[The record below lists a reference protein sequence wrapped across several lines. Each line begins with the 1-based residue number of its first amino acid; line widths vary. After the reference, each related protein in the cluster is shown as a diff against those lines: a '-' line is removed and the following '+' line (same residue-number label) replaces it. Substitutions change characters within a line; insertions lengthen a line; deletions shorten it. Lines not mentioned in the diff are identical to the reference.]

1 MPPTDGTPALPPFHA
16 YPAGRALEELRSTTG
31 GLSPE
36 EALARLAVHGPN
48 QLQEKAK
55 ESPLLL
61 LARQFTDLLIVILA
75 IAAVISGILG
85 EWLDAAAI
93 IAIIILNGTIGFL
106 QEYRAEK
113 ALEALKRMIAPV
125 ARVIRNGTEGIV
137 DAREL
142 VPGDVVLI
150 MEGDRVP
157 ADGRLLETVAL
168 ETDEAPLTG
177 ESQPVPKDAALVCEP
192 HETIHCHGNMVFL
205 GTIVTRGRGRALV
218 TATGMATELG
228 KIAEAVAEE
237 PEEPTPLQLKLAY
250 LGKQLSAAAL
260 AIVGVIFLVGLG
272 RGLPALGMFLVAV
285 SLAVAAIPEG
295 LPAVVTIT
303 LSLGVQRMAAK
314 HAIIRRLPAVETL
327 GAATVICTDKT
338 GTLTMNEMTVRRV
351 LVNGI
356 FLQVTGEGYATRGDF
371 IDEGRGTAIG
381 TGDVRGLA
389 ALLETGALCN
399 NASLSVDD
407 ETGKRGILGD
417 PTEASLLVLAAK
429 A

>member
-1 MPPTDGTPALPPFHA
+1 MGASSMTPPDANPGSSPFHA
-16 YPAGRALEELRSTTG
+16 YPVSRVLEELRSGSG
-31 GLSPE
+31 GLTEPE
-36 EALARLAVHGPN
+36 ARARLAVHGPN
-48 QLQEKAK
+48 RLQENVK

-93 IAIIILNGTIGFL
+93 FAIILLNGAIGFL

-113 ALEALKRMIAPV
+113 ALEALKKMIAPV
-125 ARVIRNGTEGIV
+125 ARVIRGGTEGIV
-137 DAREL
+137 DARDL
-142 VPGDVVLI
+142 VPGDIVLI

-157 ADGRLLETVAL
+157 ADARLLETVAL
-168 ETDEAPLTG
+168 EADEAPLTG
-177 ESQPVPKDAALVCEP
+177 ESVPVPKDAGLVCEP
-192 HETIHCHGNMVFL
+192 QETIHCHGNMVFL
-205 GTIVTRGRGRALV
+205 GTIITRGRGKAVV
-218 TATGMATELG
+218 TSTGMRTELG
-228 KIAEAVAEE
+228 KIAKAVAEE
-237 PEEPTPLQLKLAY
+237 PEEATPLQVKLAY

-260 AIVGVIFLVGLG
+260 AIVGVIFLVGVAK
-272 RGLPALGMFLVAV
+272 GLPALGMFLVAV

-338 GTLTMNEMTVRRV
+338 GTLTMNEMTVRRI

-356 FLQVTGEGYATRGDF
+356 
-371 IDEGRGTAIG
+371 
-381 TGDVRGLA
+381 
-389 ALLETGALCN
+389 
-399 NASLSVDD
+399 SL
-407 ETGKRGILGD
+407 
-417 PTEASLLVLAAK
+417 
-429 A
+429 